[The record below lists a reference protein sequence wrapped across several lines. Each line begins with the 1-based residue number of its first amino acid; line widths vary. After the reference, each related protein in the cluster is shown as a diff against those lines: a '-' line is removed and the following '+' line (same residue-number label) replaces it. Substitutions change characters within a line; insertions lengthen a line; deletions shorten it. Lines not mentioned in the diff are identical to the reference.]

1 MEMENVRI
9 PKKKTKTREQLSP
22 NTQIYTAFERLS
34 SYMYVKSE
42 WVGKDTACT
51 HESKAGVSTLMSD
64 KVDFRTRKITWAE
77 EDTTYW

>member
-34 SYMYVKSE
+34 SYIYVKSE
-42 WVGKDTACT
+42 WVGKDTAYT
-51 HESKAGVSTLMSD
+51 HESKANWSVYIHVRQSRFQNKKNYLG
-64 KVDFRTRKITWAE
+64 
-77 EDTTYW
+77 